1 MKLERL
7 TDEAREA
14 IERAYGSALEQR
26 QQGVEPAHVLRALL
40 EGDSAV
46 PEILSQSGVNLEQLK
61 SALDSYIAARPTAD
75 HVAPAEQ
82 YVSRDLSSALTAA
95 EKIADRRKDSFVS
108 ATHLLLGILEQP
120 GALSPLFANNGLSQ
134 ESIKRVISALEAS
147 EGPVNERNPA
157 KGKSLQKYSKDL
169 TTLAREQK
177 LDPVIGRD
185 EEIRRV
191 IQILS
196 RRTKNNPV
204 LIGDPGVGKTAIV
217 EGLAQ
222 RIIAGDVPEALK
234 DKTIA
239 ALDMGS
245 LLAGSKFRGEFEER
259 LRGVIR
265 DVENSNGKVILFID
279 EVHTLVG
286 AGAVEGGALDASN
299 MLKPAL
305 ARGTLRA
312 IGATTTEEYR
322 KHIEKDAALERR
334 FQPVRIGEPSVAD
347 TISILRG
354 IKERYE
360 LHHGVVIH
368 DSALVAAAMLSSRY
382 IPDRH
387 LPDKAIDAIDEAA
400 SLVRLSLDSRPAE
413 IDGLVRRIR
422 QLEVERVSLKKES
435 DAASRDRLKRIDREL
450 SNLKEEEG
458 MLTARWKREK
468 ERVDAVRKKRQEL
481 DEARREETEAERKG
495 DLEAVARLRYG
506 KIPELEK
513 ALSATTSTSDK
524 DPSASHLL
532 KEEVDE
538 EDVAEVISKWSGVP
552 VARMLTGE
560 MERLL
565 KMEEV
570 LKAEVVGQDEA
581 VEAVARA
588 VRRAR
593 SGLADPNRPMGV
605 FLFLGPTGVGKTY
618 LAQRLANFLFHDPR
632 SMIRIDMSEYM
643 EKHSVARL
651 VGAPPGYVGFE
662 EGGQL
667 TEAVRR
673 RPYTVLLLDEVE
685 KAAPEVMNI
694 LLQLFDE
701 GRLTDGQG
709 RTVDFKNTIVIMTSN
724 LGTELITEKMA
735 EEDRRKALD
744 QLLHRFFRP
753 ELLNRLDDIVL
764 FHSLAEG
771 EVQRIARLQLSEVG
785 ERLKDRHLQLKVS
798 ESAADLIA
806 KSGFSPEFGARP
818 LRRTVQRMIVD
829 PITVKILSGEIRE
842 GQDISVDAKDGA
854 LVFAVG
860 KPKKPPA
867 ANGSG
872 S

>member
-1 MKLERL
+1 RL
-7 TDEAREA
+7 TDESR
-14 IERAYGSALEQR
+14 SALEQAYLAALER
-26 QQGVEPAHVLRALL
+26 RHQGVEPAHLALALLGGEGLAPEVISQAGIEVEALRAAL
-40 EGDSAV
+40 E
-46 PEILSQSGVNLEQLK
+46 EYLK
-61 SALDSYIAARPTAD
+61 HRPTAD

-82 YVSRDLSSALTAA
+82 YVTRELSTVLDTAEKLADKKKDAYVGVQHLLTALLEEPGNLGPVFERAGLRKAAIGQVLENLHRESEPLQDRSEGTAKALKKFSRDLT
-95 EKIADRRKDSFVS
+95 
-108 ATHLLLGILEQP
+108 Q
-120 GALSPLFANNGLSQ
+120 
-134 ESIKRVISALEAS
+134 
-147 EGPVNERNPA
+147 
-157 KGKSLQKYSKDL
+157 
-169 TTLAREQK
+169 LARESK

-185 EEIRRV
+185 DEIRRV

-222 RIIAGDVPEALK
+222 RIVQGDVPESLK
-234 DKTIA
+234 EKTVA
-239 ALDMGS
+239 ALDMGAI
-245 LLAGSKFRGEFEER
+245 LAGSKFRGEFEER

-265 DVENSNGKVILFID
+265 DVEHSDGHVILFID

-286 AGAVEGGALDASN
+286 AGSVEGGAMDASN
-299 MLKPAL
+299 LLKPAL
-305 ARGTLRA
+305 ARGTLRT

-334 FQPVRIGEPSVAD
+334 FQPVHVGEPSVAD

-368 DSALVAAAMLSSRY
+368 DSAVVAAALLSSRY
-382 IPDRH
+382 ITDRH
-387 LPDKAIDAIDEAA
+387 LPDKAIDAVDEAA
-400 SLVRLSLDSRPAE
+400 SLVRLSLDSHPPE
-413 IDGLVRRIR
+413 IDNLVRRIR
-422 QLEVERVSLKKES
+422 QLEVEKVSLKKES
-435 DAASRDRLKRIDREL
+435 DAASRDRLGRIDKELANLRER
-450 SNLKEEEG
+450 EES
-458 MLTARWKREK
+458 LRARWKREK
-468 ERVDAVRKKRQEL
+468 ERVDEIRSLRKQL
-481 DEARREETEAERKG
+481 DEARKEEADAERKG
-495 DLEAVARLRYG
+495 DLEAVARVRYG
-506 KIPELEK
+506 RIPEIEK
-513 ALSATTSTSDK
+513 SLANRAAKEEKERQGTSR
-524 DPSASHLL
+524 LL

-570 LKAEVVGQDEA
+570 LKGEVIGQAQA
-581 VEAVARA
+581 VEAIAKA

-618 LAQRLANFLFHDPR
+618 LAQRLANFLFHDPKA
-632 SMIRIDMSEYM
+632 MVRIDMSEYM

-685 KAAPEVMNI
+685 KAAPEVMNL

-724 LGTELITEKMA
+724 LGTDVISEAISEDEKRQRV
-735 EEDRRKALD
+735 DK
-744 QLLHRFFRP
+744 LLRGFFRP

-764 FHSLAEG
+764 FHSLSKE
-771 EVQRIARLQLSEVG
+771 EVKRIAELQVKEVEGRL
-785 ERLKDRHLQLKVS
+785 RDRRVTLKVT
-798 ESAADLIA
+798 EAARDALA
-806 KSGFSPEFGARP
+806 DAGYSPEFGARP
-818 LRRTVQRMIVD
+818 LKRTVQRLLVD
-829 PITVKILSGEIRE
+829 PLTVKILE
-842 GQDISVDAKDGA
+842 GGLRDGQEVKVDASQGA
-854 LVFAVG
+854 LQFTVS
-860 KPKKPPA
+860 KPKKSPAPPE
-867 ANGSG
+867 SG